1 MRTAAPR
8 GTPLTPVFAR
18 ADGTLVRVDA
28 ATGATTG
35 ELAQDLAG
43 QPLGLGTPVRVV
55 QGAGLTVVSDE
66 QTTTALGPDGSLRWR
81 SGQVPEL
88 QQLWLQQR
96 IGRGQRL
103 WLLGRDTLHLVDARE
118 GWLQGSY
125 RVADVQRLQL
135 AGQGRSQVLAGWG
148 SSTLARV
155 RVP

>member
-1 MRTAAPR
+1 MI
-8 GTPLTPVFAR
+8 AR

-43 QPLGLGTPVRVV
+43 QPLGLGTPVR
-55 QGAGLTVVSDE
+55 
-66 QTTTALGPDGSLRWR
+66 
-81 SGQVPEL
+81 
-88 QQLWLQQR
+88 QLWLQQR